1 VNDDALEEVLRR
13 GATLF
18 DPVPWLLLQTA
29 VDAHALVSL
38 DEDLAELTFD
48 SLTQA
53 APVRGGGEEPRL
65 LTFTGGGLTLDLE
78 FSHDRVLGQ
87 LLPPQPATWEFL
99 GTTTTTVTTD
109 DLGRFS
115 SGTVPSGPF
124 SIRCR
129 TRTTTV
135 TTEWVTV

>member
-1 VNDDALEEVLRR
+1 MNDDTLEEVLRR

-18 DPVPWLLLQTA
+18 DPVPSLLLQAA
-29 VDAHALVSL
+29 VDAHALASL

-53 APVRGGGEEPRL
+53 APVRGDEQPRL
-65 LTFTGGGLTLDLE
+65 FTFTGGGLTLDLE
-78 FSHDRVLGQ
+78 LSHDRVLGQ
-87 LLPPQPATWEFL
+87 LLPAQRAECEFL
-99 GTTTTTVTTD
+99 GATTMTVTAD

-115 SGTVPSGPF
+115 SSTVPSGPF

-129 TRTTTV
+129 TRDITV